1 VLQHTISG
9 LKIGVLKHTLR
20 KQRSFSLM
28 SKLFLA
34 LLPLSLLV
42 GCVAEQSE
50 PVAVM
55 SAPKPAMSAPN
66 PVMPKLTEPRLIG
79 LGESVKGQPIVATVF
94 NDGPRPVLILGG
106 IHGDEVTS
114 VDLTRNLIEL
124 LKRDISLA
132 GGKSVAIIAV
142 ANPDG
147 YAANKRTN
155 AHGVDLNRNFP
166 ASNYRTVSQSKS
178 PKGRYGAN
186 AASEPET
193 RALLRALDSFN
204 PRMIISIHSISDG
217 RYCNNYDGPASDI
230 AQKMS
235 ALNGYP
241 AKANIGYPTPGSMG
255 TFAGI
260 DRQIPMITLE
270 LPRGGT
276 GADAWAKNKDALI
289 AAIKS
294 R

>member
-1 VLQHTISG
+1 MQ
-9 LKIGVLKHTLR
+9 
-20 KQRSFSLM
+20 
-28 SKLFLA
+28 KLFFA

-50 PVAVM
+50 TVM
-55 SAPKPAMSAPN
+55 PAPPKPVIAR
-66 PVMPKLTEPRLIG
+66 VTEPRIIG

-106 IHGDEVTS
+106 IHGDEPTS

-124 LKRDISLA
+124 LKHDVSLA
-132 GGKSVAIIAV
+132 GGKSVAIIQV

-147 YAANKRTN
+147 YAANRRTN

-166 ASNYRTVSQSKS
+166 ASNYGAVMQTKT
-178 PKGRYGAN
+178 PHGRYGTE

-193 RALLRALDSFN
+193 RALLCALDSFN
-204 PRMIISIHSISDG
+204 PRLIISIHSISDH
-217 RYCNNYDGPASDI
+217 RECNNYDGPAMDV

-241 AKANIGYPTPGSMG
+241 VKDNIGYPTPGSMG
-255 TFAGI
+255 TFCGI

-270 LPRGGT
+270 LPRGGS
-276 GADAWAKNKDALI
+276 GVEAWSRNKDALI

>member
-1 VLQHTISG
+1 
-9 LKIGVLKHTLR
+9 
-20 KQRSFSLM
+20 M
-28 SKLFLA
+28 SKLLWA

-50 PVAVM
+50 PVM
-55 SAPKPAMSAPN
+55 PAPASKPVIAR
-66 PVMPKLTEPRLIG
+66 VTEPRLIG
-79 LGESVKGQPIVATVF
+79 LGESVKGQPIVANVF

-114 VDLTRNLIEL
+114 VDLTKNLIDL
-124 LKRDISLA
+124 LKRDITLA

-147 YAANKRTN
+147 YAMNKRTN
-155 AHGVDLNRNFP
+155 ARGVDLNRNFP
-166 ASNYRTVSQSKS
+166 ASNYRTVMQSKS
-178 PKGRYGAN
+178 PKGRYGSN

-193 RALLRALDSFN
+193 RALLRALDTFN
-204 PRMIISIHSISDG
+204 TRLIISIHSISNG
-217 RYCNNYDGPASDI
+217 RECNNYDGPAADV

-241 AKANIGYPTPGSMG
+241 MKANIGYPTPGSMG
-255 TFAGI
+255 TFCGI

-270 LPRGGT
+270 LPRAGT
-276 GADAWAKNKDALI
+276 GADAWARNRDALL
-289 AAIKS
+289 AAIKA

>member
-1 VLQHTISG
+1 
-9 LKIGVLKHTLR
+9 
-20 KQRSFSLM
+20 
-28 SKLFLA
+28 
-34 LLPLSLLV
+34 
-42 GCVAEQSE
+42 
-50 PVAVM
+50 M
-55 SAPKPAMSAPN
+55 SAPIPKPVIAK
-66 PVMPKLTEPRLIG
+66 VTEPRLIG
-79 LGESVKGQPIVATVF
+79 LGESVKGQAIVANVF

-114 VDLTRNLIEL
+114 VDLTRNLIDL
-124 LKRDISLA
+124 LKRDVSLA

-147 YAANKRTN
+147 YASNKRTN

-178 PKGRYGAN
+178 PKGRYGTA

-193 RALLRALDSFN
+193 RALLRALDTFN
-204 PRMIISIHSISDG
+204 PRLIISIHSISD
-217 RYCNNYDGPASDI
+217 RRECNNYDGPASDI

-241 AKANIGYPTPGSMG
+241 ATANIGYPTPGSMG
-255 TFAGI
+255 TFCGI

-270 LPRGGT
+270 LPRGGS
-276 GADAWAKNKDALI
+276 GADAWARNKDALL
-289 AAIKS
+289 AAIKA